1 VKEHFDFMAYGDKL
15 CARALCFLPPKTR
28 NAPSR
33 YGADAFPWWGDLQGL
48 RWDLWPAHPWLRKPQ
63 PFILGLLAKV
73 GIVPEDVPKAAA
85 LLNDGGDGLSLLGK
99 EGAIT
104 PQYYVLAV
112 KPELTEE
119 ARQARLKQQAEE
131 AARLVGQNRK

>member
-1 VKEHFDFMAYGDKL
+1 MRSHTASAQAGFEVKEHFDFMAYGDKL
-15 CARALCFLPPKTR
+15 YALNPSSVLTIHNVTR
-28 NAPSR
+28 R

-48 RWDLWPAHPWLRKPQ
+48 RWDLWPAHPWVRKPQ
-63 PFILGLLAKV
+63 PFVLGLLAKI

-112 KPELTEE
+112 KP
-119 ARQARLKQQAEE
+119 LK
-131 AARLVGQNRK
+131 

>member
-1 VKEHFDFMAYGDKL
+1 MAYGDKL
-15 CARALCFLPPKTR
+15 YALKPSFFLNCHNMPR
-28 NAPSR
+28 R

-48 RWDLWPAHPWLRKPQ
+48 RWDLWPAHPYVRKPQ
-63 PFILGLLAKV
+63 PFLLGLLAKI
-73 GIVPEDVPKAAA
+73 GIVPQDVPKAAA

-112 KPELTEE
+112 KP
-119 ARQARLKQQAEE
+119 Q
-131 AARLVGQNRK
+131 RK

>member
-1 VKEHFDFMAYGDKL
+1 V
-15 CARALCFLPPKTR
+15 
-28 NAPSR
+28 
-33 YGADAFPWWGDLQGL
+33 
-48 RWDLWPAHPWLRKPQ
+48 RKPQ
-63 PFILGLLAKV
+63 PFVLGLLAKL

-112 KPELTEE
+112 KPELSPEERLARLLKEDSPEGEE
-119 ARQARLKQQAEE
+119 ARRKKKEEEEERARLQKVAEE
-131 AARLVGQNRK
+131 AAAQELLQQQAKETAKRVGENRNKL

>member
-1 VKEHFDFMAYGDKL
+1 MCSHTASPQAGFEVKEHFDFMAYGDKL
-15 CARALCFLPPKTR
+15 YAV
-28 NAPSR
+28 NPSFVLKSHNVSRR

-48 RWDLWPAHPWLRKPQ
+48 RWDLWPAHPWVRKPQ
-63 PFILGLLAKV
+63 PFVLGLLAKI

-112 KPELTEE
+112 KP
-119 ARQARLKQQAEE
+119 LK
-131 AARLVGQNRK
+131 

>member
-1 VKEHFDFMAYGDKL
+1 MYGD
-15 CARALCFLPPKTR
+15 
-28 NAPSR
+28 
-33 YGADAFPWWGDLQGL
+33 DAFPWWGDLQGL
-48 RWDLWPAHPWLRKPQ
+48 RWDLWPAHPWVRKPQ
-63 PFILGLLAKV
+63 PVLLGLLAKI

-112 KPELTEE
+112 KPL
-119 ARQARLKQQAEE
+119 
-131 AARLVGQNRK
+131 RK

>member
-1 VKEHFDFMAYGDKL
+1 MYGD
-15 CARALCFLPPKTR
+15 
-28 NAPSR
+28 
-33 YGADAFPWWGDLQGL
+33 DAFPWWGDLQGL
-48 RWDLWPAHPWLRKPQ
+48 RWDLWPAHPWVRKPQ
-63 PFILGLLAKV
+63 PVLLGLLAKI

-112 KPELTEE
+112 KPELSPEERLARLLKEDSPEGEE
-119 ARQARLKQQAEE
+119 ARRKKKKEEE
-131 AARLVGQNRK
+131 AAAQELLQQQAKEAAKRVGEMKK